1 LSILLCPYHFPKP
14 PVNVSSEKT
23 ISQILASSSS
33 NTSTRTSPTKP
44 TISSPLSLPLYPN
57 TTTHPPYLHPT
68 IKAQLPQQ
76 LITQTRPIQP
86 KMGCTPSK
94 FSRARDKRGRREPSR
109 STLSP
114 SSKKH
119 DINDNG
125 TSRRWEDSNPFS
137 AGYEARRKGREKGGQ
152 GWSGRQGRKG
162 GSRNVKGR

>member
-1 LSILLCPYHFPKP
+1 
-14 PVNVSSEKT
+14 
-23 ISQILASSSS
+23 
-33 NTSTRTSPTKP
+33 
-44 TISSPLSLPLYPN
+44 
-57 TTTHPPYLHPT
+57 
-68 IKAQLPQQ
+68 
-76 LITQTRPIQP
+76 
-86 KMGCTPSK
+86 MGYTPSK

-162 GSRNVKGR
+162 GSRNVKGRWQEREGEEEQADEGIEFEKGCEKEITRRR